1 MSCVS
6 QWQHTRVKCVSAYY
20 CRVYVQRKLL
30 KIEQEIRM
38 QYSLTL
44 QWRRKKNKDSHYV
57 VHGHSQRCF
66 IPCVRSTYHLWPPPG
81 RTVGLQMC
89 VAGRSGYCTHLVRRT
104 TWGAILATCHLMSLA
119 KSSRT
124 EGCFPMLG
132 EHVDPSVWYRGQEK
146 WYLYQGRLP
155 NYEKLPLFAKEYSV
169 YIHTDIF
176 FMCAVDGITKFEIS

>member
-1 MSCVS
+1 MYSEGGRK
-6 QWQHTRVKCVSAYY
+6 TRTPTMLCMAIA
-20 CRVYVQRKLL
+20 R
-30 KIEQEIRM
+30 E
-38 QYSLTL
+38 
-44 QWRRKKNKDSHYV
+44 
-57 VHGHSQRCF
+57 CF